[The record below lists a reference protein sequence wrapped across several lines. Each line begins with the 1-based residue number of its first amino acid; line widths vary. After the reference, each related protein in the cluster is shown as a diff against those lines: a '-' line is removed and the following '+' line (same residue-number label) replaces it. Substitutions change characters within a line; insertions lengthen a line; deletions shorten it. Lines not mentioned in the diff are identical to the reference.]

1 MRLNANFGTITK
13 AILIELCILA
23 LIGLVFLFQ
32 FNKAKDEFV
41 NKTRAIS
48 ETIGDLAGDFYS
60 EQGIE
65 PTSGEF
71 YHFLD
76 KRLGRKKLF
85 NTFEVSPKFFSVV
98 FKKDLQT
105 GGGSEGLFM
114 KEFYP
119 EGGYTV
125 TDTNGIISVSVPF
138 TTQTQTEP
146 FGLVKIDSDTAGI
159 LKKVFADN
167 YLLYAAMLIVLNNQ
181 AFIFYLLT
189 MRKKKEVVFEKGYLK
204 EHSIGALKIMHKVLG
219 DIIDDHKADEDGS
232 GGDEDTRKEQQGAQ
246 ASNKQESA
254 EEKNVISISELAEK
268 RKQ

>member
-1 MRLNANFGTITK
+1 MRLTSKFSMITK
-13 AILIELCILA
+13 AIGIELCILA

-32 FNKAKDEFV
+32 FNTAKEEFI

-60 EQGIE
+60 EEGFQ

-85 NTFEVSPKFFSVV
+85 NTFEISPKFFSVV
-98 FKKDLQT
+98 FKKDIE
-105 GGGSEGLFM
+105 GGSTSEGLFM
-114 KEFYP
+114 NEFYP
-119 EGGYTV
+119 ESGYTV
-125 TDTNGIISVSVPF
+125 TDTNGILSVSVPF
-138 TTQTQTEP
+138 TTQARSEP
-146 FGLVKIDSDTAGI
+146 FGLVKIDSDTTGI
-159 LKKVFADN
+159 LKKVLADN

-181 AFIFYLLT
+181 AFIFYLLV

-219 DIIDDHKADEDGS
+219 DVIEDHRVDHDDGEDQ
-232 GGDEDTRKEQQGAQ
+232 KQQ
-246 ASNKQESA
+246 QEA
-254 EEKNVISISELAEK
+254 NKNVISIAAELAGK

>member
-1 MRLNANFGTITK
+1 MRLNGKLSTISK
-13 AILIELCILA
+13 AVGIELCILA

-32 FNKAKDEFV
+32 FNKAKEEFV
-41 NKTRAIS
+41 TKTRAIS

-60 EQGIE
+60 EEGIQ

-98 FKKDLQT
+98 FKKDVT
-105 GGGSEGLFM
+105 ESGGNEGLFM
-114 KEFYP
+114 SEFYP

-138 TTQTQTEP
+138 STQTQAEP
-146 FGLVKIDSDTAGI
+146 FGIVKIDSDTSAI

-181 AFIFYLLT
+181 AFIFYLLM
-189 MRKKKEVVFEKGYLK
+189 MRKKKEVVFESGYLK

-219 DIIDDHKADEDGS
+219 DIIEDHKTDQDGGTEDP
-232 GGDEDTRKEQQGAQ
+232 KKQQE
-246 ASNKQESA
+246 ASSV
-254 EEKNVISISELAEK
+254 EKNVISISELADK

>member
-1 MRLNANFGTITK
+1 MRLMNKFSTIAK
-13 AILIELCILA
+13 AIGIELCILA

-41 NKTRAIS
+41 TKTRAVS
-48 ETIGDLAGDFYS
+48 ETIGDLASDFYS
-60 EQGIE
+60 EEGSQ

-85 NTFEVSPKFFSVV
+85 NTFEIAPKFFSVV
-98 FKKDLQT
+98 FKKDVENSLDT
-105 GGGSEGLFM
+105 DGLFM

-125 TDTNGIISVSVPF
+125 KNNNGIISVSVPF
-138 TTQTQTEP
+138 TAQAETEP
-146 FGLVKIDSDTAGI
+146 FGIVKIDSDTKAI

-167 YLLYAAMLIVLNNQ
+167 YLLYAAMLIVFNNQ
-181 AFIFYLLT
+181 AFIFYLL
-189 MRKKKEVVFEKGYLK
+189 MARKKREVIFEKGYLK

-219 DIIDDHKADEDGS
+219 DIIEDHKTD
-232 GGDEDTRKEQQGAQ
+232 QQ
-246 ASNKQESA
+246 SDDKVKRQESG
-254 EEKNVISISELAEK
+254 KNVISISELAEK
-268 RKQ
+268 RKK

>member
-1 MRLNANFGTITK
+1 MRLNGKFSTIAK
-13 AILIELCILA
+13 AIGIELCILA

-60 EQGIE
+60 EEGIQ

-98 FKKDLQT
+98 FKKDIES
-105 GGGSEGLFM
+105 GSGTDGLFM
-114 KEFYP
+114 SEFYP

-138 TTQTQTEP
+138 TTQAQTEP
-146 FGLVKIDSDTAGI
+146 FGLVKIDSDTKGI

-181 AFIFYLLT
+181 AFIFYLLM

-219 DIIDDHKADEDGS
+219 DIIDDHRVDKDGGGEDLKKQKENA
-232 GGDEDTRKEQQGAQ
+232 ED
-246 ASNKQESA
+246 
-254 EEKNVISISELAEK
+254 KNVISISELAEK

>member
-1 MRLNANFGTITK
+1 MRLNGKLSIIAK
-13 AILIELCILA
+13 AVGIELCILA

-32 FNKAKDEFV
+32 FNKAKEDFV
-41 NKTRAIS
+41 TKTRAIS

-60 EQGIE
+60 EAGAQ

-98 FKKDLQT
+98 FKRDVEE
-105 GGGSEGLFM
+105 GSGSEGLFM
-114 KEFYP
+114 GEFYP
-119 EGGYTV
+119 ESGYTV
-125 TDTNGIISVSVPF
+125 TDTDGIISVSVPF
-138 TTQTQTEP
+138 STQAQSEP
-146 FGLVKIDSDTAGI
+146 FGLVKIDSDTSAI

-181 AFIFYLLT
+181 AFIFYLL
-189 MRKKKEVVFEKGYLK
+189 MVRKKKEVVFEKGYLK

-219 DIIDDHKADEDGS
+219 DIIEDHKTDDQDAAPEDP
-232 GGDEDTRKEQQGAQ
+232 KKQQE
-246 ASNKQESA
+246 ASSV
-254 EEKNVISISELAEK
+254 EKNVISISELADK